1 MQHTQIIKFL
11 TLLISSTFLCAPVF
25 GETCETP
32 SQAQESQ
39 TPVAIQ
45 ETLEKAYMQNANL
58 DAARAGLRA
67 TDENVSQA
75 IADWRPSVSV
85 TGTQNLTQ
93 TNPFGKNAGRR
104 THTNA
109 TGYQAN
115 ISQNIYSGG
124 ETVANIG
131 KTESDVLAGKAGLFN
146 TEQQT
151 LQTGVQ
157 DHTEITKDEDI
168 VKYRKKAVDF
178 YKKNLDRTQARYEI
192 GEGSR
197 TEVEASK
204 ADYEGQKAELST
216 AIGNLET
223 AKAVYVHQV
232 GSLPGKLTPATVIAE
247 LPKCVGEALEVAK
260 IYNPTILQQKYALE
274 AAQYNVEIQLA
285 GLLPDVDVGASVG
298 NQRQG
303 GTGTID
309 HPRNTNFGFTATV
322 KVPIYAQGIPNS
334 KIRQAYQQVAQQKVL
349 LVEAQR
355 QVVEKVQTAWDELL
369 AARESVKG
377 FLAQVKAQ
385 ELAVEGAYEEV
396 NVGTKTVIDVLEL
409 EQRLIDAQV
418 QLATAQQTLV
428 VSSYNL
434 LAAMGRL
441 TARDLKLNVKYYDP
455 DKYYK
460 EYKEAW
466 IQFWQGDDLRYVRD
480 GDQQ

>member
-1 MQHTQIIKFL
+1 MNMQHTQILKFL

-25 GETCETP
+25 GETCETR
-32 SQAQESQ
+32 SQAQDSQ
-39 TPVAIQ
+39 SPVAIQ

-85 TGTQNLTQ
+85 TGSQNLNQ
-93 TNPFGKNAGRR
+93 TNPMGRGRNRFGD
-104 THTNA
+104 TTQY
-109 TGYQAN
+109 TAN
-115 ISQNIYSGG
+115 ISQNIYKGG

-131 KTESDVLAGKAGLFN
+131 KTESDVLAAKAGLFN
-146 TEQQT
+146 TEQTT

-168 VKYRKKAVDF
+168 VMYHKKSVEA
-178 YKKNLDRTQARYEI
+178 YTKILERAQARYEV

-197 TEVEASK
+197 TDVEASR
-204 ADYEGQKAELST
+204 ASYEGEKAALTS
-216 AIGNLET
+216 AIGALET
-223 AKAVYVHQV
+223 AKAVYMHQV
-232 GSLPGKLTPATVIAE
+232 GSPAGKLAPATVIAE
-247 LPKCVGEALEVAK
+247 LPKCVEEALEIAK
-260 IYNPTILQQKYALE
+260 IYSPVILQQKYALE
-274 AAQYNVEIQLA
+274 AAQYNVDIQLA
-285 GLLPDVDVGASVG
+285 GLLPDVGVAASVG

-303 GTGTID
+303 GSANPT

-322 KVPIYAQGIPNS
+322 EVPIYAQGIPNS
-334 KIRQAYQQVAQQKVL
+334 RIRAAYQTVAQQKVL

-355 QVVEKVQTAWDELL
+355 QVVENVYTAWDNLL
-369 AARESVKG
+369 TARENVKG
-377 FLAQVKAQ
+377 YLAQVKAQ

-396 NVGTKTVIDVLEL
+396 NVGQKTIIDVLEL
-409 EQRLIDAQV
+409 EQNLIEAQIN
-418 QLATAQQTLV
+418 LANAQQSLIVASYTLL
-428 VSSYNL
+428 S
-434 LAAMGRL
+434 AMGRL